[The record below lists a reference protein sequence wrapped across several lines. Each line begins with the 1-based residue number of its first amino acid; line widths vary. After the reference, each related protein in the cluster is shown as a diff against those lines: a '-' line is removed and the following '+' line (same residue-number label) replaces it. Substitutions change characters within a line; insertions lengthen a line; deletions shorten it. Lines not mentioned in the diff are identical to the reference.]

1 MTRILAID
9 SSNAHCSVALNC
21 DGRITR
27 RDSNEDRQHA
37 RKMLPMISSLLQEQQ
52 LGVSDL
58 DAIAIVN
65 GPGSFTGLRIGAGIA
80 QGLAFGA
87 DIPITGVSSL
97 AVMAMKA
104 HRQTG
109 CTHLLVCLAARDN
122 EIYSGAYCV
131 EGDDVVLLGNE
142 QVGPAELK
150 CFTHVN
156 SASLA
161 RVDWVGVGDAW
172 RDGVLLSS
180 GASLNITV
188 GTNIDCL
195 PDASILSE
203 LAQVRF
209 KKGHAT
215 AAAQALPVY
224 LKEQM
229 DYQE

>member
-21 DGRITR
+21 DGRITCR
-27 RDSNEDRQHA
+27 ESDQDRQHA
-37 RKMLPMISSLLQEQQ
+37 RKLLPMISSLLQEQG

-58 DAIAIVN
+58 DAIAVVN
-65 GPGSFTGLRIGAGIA
+65 GPGSFTGLRIGAGVA

-109 CTHLLVCLAARDN
+109 CSHVLVCLAARDN
-122 EIYSGAYCV
+122 EIYSGAFAV
-131 EGDDVVLLGNE
+131 ERDDVVLLGAE
-142 QVGPAELK
+142 QVGPADLK
-150 CFTHVN
+150 CFAHVN
-156 SASLA
+156 SAAHSN
-161 RVDWVGVGDAW
+161 VVWVGAGDAW
-172 RDGVLLSS
+172 RDGILLSPGS
-180 GASLNITV
+180 SLNISV
-188 GTNIDCL
+188 GSNIDCL

-209 KKGHAT
+209 RKGHAT